1 MKIMNICCL
10 DLVLKCVLILLV
22 LALRTGRYSDPRS
35 HWQDRRSPRGSPRIA
50 VERKNY
56 LAIAC
61 ACNEANTVELMKAG
75 PKRRGRL

>member
-1 MKIMNICCL
+1 MNICCL

-50 VERKNY
+50 AESKNH

-61 ACNEANTVELMKAG
+61 ACNEANTVGIDESG
-75 PKRRGRL
+75 T